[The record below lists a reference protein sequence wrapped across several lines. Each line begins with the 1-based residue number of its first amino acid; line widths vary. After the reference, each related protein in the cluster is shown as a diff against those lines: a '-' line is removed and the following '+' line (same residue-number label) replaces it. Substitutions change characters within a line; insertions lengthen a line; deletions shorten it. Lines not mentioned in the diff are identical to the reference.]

1 MSIASNIDALASRIA
16 TEFNTVRGE
25 ITSGGGSL
33 TIDVSQTGHGFS
45 AGDVLK
51 FVDNASPYQLA
62 QADSAPNAEVVGIVS
77 SVADANN
84 FTLQIGGIV
93 EGSAVP
99 TGTQGDVVFLSPS
112 VAGGTT
118 TTRTTTAGEIAK
130 PIGILI
136 DSGNSMRWVDF
147 VGVEIGGVTSVSRD
161 KSFTIESPTDSE
173 SITLWR
179 TNVDLTI
186 TAIHAVSIG
195 ITPSLTYTIRFA
207 SSRSTTGIEVVT
219 GGSTT
224 TSTTSGNS
232 VTLFDDAT
240 IPAGSWIWIE
250 TTAQTGTVDQTTF
263 TINYDE

>member
-1 MSIASNIDALASRIA
+1 MSIASNIDAFASRIA

-99 TGTQGDVVFLSPS
+99 TGTQGDVVFF
-112 VAGGTT
+112 V
-118 TTRTTTAGEIAK
+118 
-130 PIGILI
+130 PIRCG
-136 DSGNSMRWVDF
+136 
-147 VGVEIGGVTSVSRD
+147 RD
-161 KSFTIESPTDSE
+161 Y
-173 SITLWR
+173 
-179 TNVDLTI
+179 N
-186 TAIHAVSIG
+186 H
-195 ITPSLTYTIRFA
+195 
-207 SSRSTTGIEVVT
+207 
-219 GGSTT
+219 
-224 TSTTSGNS
+224 
-232 VTLFDDAT
+232 
-240 IPAGSWIWIE
+240 
-250 TTAQTGTVDQTTF
+250 
-263 TINYDE
+263 